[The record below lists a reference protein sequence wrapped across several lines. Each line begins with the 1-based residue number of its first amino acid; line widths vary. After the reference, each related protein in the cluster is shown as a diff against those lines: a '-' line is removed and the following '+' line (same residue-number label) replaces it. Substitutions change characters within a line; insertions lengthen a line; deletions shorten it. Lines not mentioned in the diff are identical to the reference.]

1 MPLLTVFLLM
11 NMTEHYPYPFKAA
24 PLERGARKYQ
34 ALSSVS
40 NVAPMQ
46 QCSSVSNVAP
56 LYSNVAI
63 CSNVAAYLMQHH
75 FSPYKPSLSLCRTR
89 PSDTP
94 DLVAIDS
101 NHQDPDL
108 LHLLCICVRFHLAGA
123 WVYFHDKLTFSAMQ
137 TQFWAYGL
145 RICGC
150 MRIYARMFIRIH
162 KKGQKWPKRDMRQY
176 VNMQKYALNMRF
188 MFYMRLLS
196 AYENIRM
203 PIPTRHQER
212 KVENF
217 SLGHFDSLGDF

>member
-1 MPLLTVFLLM
+1 MPLLAVLLLM

-56 LYSNVAI
+56 LYFNVAI

-123 WVYFHDKLTFSAMQ
+123 WVYFHDKLIFSAMQ

-150 MRIYARMFIRIH
+150 MRIYMH
-162 KKGQKWPKRDMRQY
+162 
-176 VNMQKYALNMRF
+176 VC
-188 MFYMRLLS
+188 LS
-196 AYENIRM
+196 AYIKMDKNGYAVVCEYAEVC
-203 PIPTRHQER
+203 T
-212 KVENF
+212 
-217 SLGHFDSLGDF
+217 